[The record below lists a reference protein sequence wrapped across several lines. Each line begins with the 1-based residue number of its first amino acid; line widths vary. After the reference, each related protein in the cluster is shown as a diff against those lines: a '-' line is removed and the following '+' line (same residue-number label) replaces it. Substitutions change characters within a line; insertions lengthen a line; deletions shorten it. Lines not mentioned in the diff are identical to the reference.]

1 MRVVDVPVHHLLC
14 DVINACGYSKLI
26 KTSTTLEQKYCE
38 KVAWQREFAQGSNVI
53 LIEFEDVVIP
63 WRLVVC

>member
-53 LIEFEDVVIP
+53 LI
-63 WRLVVC
+63 